1 MPATIVSSDNSRRVV
16 NILRDTGAL
25 QSLVSSCIINEH
37 ELNFTGE
44 KRLIRGIT
52 GDVIA
57 VPLVE
62 ITVDS
67 SLCSGTYL
75 CVLVSTL
82 PEGIVLLVGND
93 LCPDE
98 TITDVNVVTR
108 SMTAAQAAQNGQ
120 LISKLRLMNR

>member
-1 MPATIVSSDNSRRVV
+1 MSATIISPDNSRRVV

-25 QSLVSSCIINEH
+25 QSLVSSCIISEH
-37 ELNFTGE
+37 ELSFTGE

-62 ITVDS
+62 ISVDS

-75 CVLVSTL
+75 CGLVSTL
-82 PEGIVLLVGND
+82 PEGIALLVGND
-93 LCPDE
+93 SVSYTHLTLP
-98 TITDVNVVTR
+98 T
-108 SMTAAQAAQNGQ
+108 
-120 LISKLRLMNR
+120 NREV